1 MVVAAICESSL
12 VIASTG
18 QWRRKQ
24 SQNPKIRMEEEV
36 LEVRREKRRHRLRRG
51 GNLELPGLCFCLK

>member
-12 VIASTG
+12 VIASIG

-36 LEVRREKRRHRLRRG
+36 LEV
-51 GNLELPGLCFCLK
+51 